1 MHFGKRKSGAAG
13 SRGVSGPARRGAA
26 IALALVVFGGFASSA
41 LAQQPTGVLKS
52 LEQDIAYLLEKVK
65 PYVVT
70 VTGRSYR
77 VIVIPKE
84 EKKLLSFLHESDQ
97 QQPKGPVTE
106 SVCNVGSGLIYDERG
121 DVITKSSIVQD
132 AEEIV
137 VTLVNGKQVQATY
150 LGSDVRTG
158 LAVVR
163 MAPDGY
169 SVPAFSDGK
178 ILPGAWLTI
187 VGNSMGVSPSVSVG
201 VVNGIRS
208 DGLIQVSTT
217 VSPGSIG
224 SPVFDSEGRVAGIL
238 AACLEANS
246 PDGSGLGSA
255 MAGGALVYPAPM
267 VRSIV
272 EGILAKGMEPQG
284 WLGFTLEAPDTAAP
298 GPRVIRVVEDSPAD
312 LAGIRP
318 GDYVVRVGTLRVNN
332 LEELMAQLSQARPGQ
347 VLDLTLLRGKRVIRA
362 LVQVSERP
370 PHRSIGLEVESECEG
385 PGKTRPNL
393 GLRSA
398 PGGRDHAFGQSISK
412 QDIRRRIQKLERE
425 IKKLKAQIKQ

>member
-1 MHFGKRKSGAAG
+1 MGFVKWGTAAAVL
-13 SRGVSGPARRGAA
+13 S
-26 IALALVVFGGFASSA
+26 ILLGGLTPSV

-52 LEQDIAYLLEKVK
+52 LEQDIAYLLQKVK

-77 VIVIPKE
+77 VIVIPRE
-84 EKKLLSFLHESDQ
+84 QKKLLSFLHESEQ
-97 QQPKGPVTE
+97 QQSKRPVTE

-137 VTLVNGKQVQATY
+137 VTLMDGRQMQATY

-169 SVPAFSDGK
+169 SVPVFSDGK
-178 ILPGAWLTI
+178 VVPGAWLTI

-217 VSPGSIG
+217 VSPGSVG

-246 PDGSGLGSA
+246 ADGSGLSSS
-255 MAGGALVYPAPM
+255 MAGGAVVYPAPM

-272 EGILAKGMEPQG
+272 EGILAKGMVPQG
-284 WLGFTLEAPDTAAP
+284 WLGFTLEAADTAAP
-298 GPRVIRVVEDSPAD
+298 GPRVIRVVEDGPAD

-332 LEELMAQLSQARPGQ
+332 LEGLMAQLTQARPGQ
-347 VLDLTLLRGKRVIRA
+347 VLDLTLIRGKRMIRA

-370 PHRSIGLEVESECEG
+370 PHRSVGVEVESECEG
-385 PGKTRPNL
+385 PGKARTNF
-393 GLRSA
+393 GLRGT
-398 PGGRDHAFGQSISK
+398 PGGRDHAFGEPISRR
-412 QDIRRRIQKLERE
+412 DIQRRIQKLERE

>member
-1 MHFGKRKSGAAG
+1 MHSTKRKSASAG
-13 SRGVSGPARRGAA
+13 SGRTTGPVRWG
-26 IALALVVFGGFASSA
+26 LVALVAVLLGGGFSSA
-41 LAQQPTGVLKS
+41 FAQQPTGVLKS
-52 LEQDIAYLLEKVK
+52 LEQDIAYLLQKVK

-70 VTGRSYR
+70 VTGRTYR
-77 VIVIPKE
+77 VIVAPE
-84 EKKLLSFLHESDQ
+84 QSNKKLLSFLHESDQ
-97 QQPKGPVTE
+97 DKLRRPVTE
-106 SVCNVGSGLIYDERG
+106 TVCNVGSGLIYDERG

-137 VTLVNGKQVQATY
+137 VTLMDGRQVPATY

-169 SVPAFSDGK
+169 AVPEFSDGK
-178 ILPGAWLTI
+178 TLPGAWLTI

-201 VVNGIRS
+201 LVNGIRS

-224 SPVFDSEGRVAGIL
+224 SPVFDSEGRVAGML

-246 PDGSGLGSA
+246 SDDSGLGGA

-272 EGILAKGMEPQG
+272 EGILSKGRVPEG
-284 WLGFTLEAPDTAAP
+284 WLGFTLEAADSGAP
-298 GPRVIRVVEDSPAD
+298 GPRVVRVVENGPAD

-318 GDYVVRVGTLRVNN
+318 GDFVVRVGTLRVSN
-332 LEELMAQLSQARPGQ
+332 LEELMQQLSRARPGQ
-347 VLDLTLLRGKRVIRA
+347 VLDLTVLRGQRVIRA

-370 PHRSIGLEVESECEG
+370 PHRPVGVEVESECEG
-385 PGKTRPNL
+385 PGKTRTAL
-393 GLRSA
+393 GLRQA
-398 PGGRDHAFGQSISK
+398 ATGRDHAFGRTMSRG
-412 QDIRRRIQKLERE
+412 DIQRRIQKLERE